1 MRLFFDQN
9 FICQVVRSYTVF
21 YTYMFVTAICMLPLL
36 TCVLDVLKCR
46 NADEILDIHEEMI
59 ELSRRTNTVCSQ
71 TKFLSVDLDTRY
83 AVNDLPVTL
92 CRPEENLSSNSTTVS
107 FVDLLSIH
115 IPSQQVLFL

>member
-1 MRLFFDQN
+1 MSPFMLF
-9 FICQVVRSYTVF
+9 
-21 YTYMFVTAICMLPLL
+21 LL
-36 TCVLDVLKCR
+36 ACVSDVLKCR

-92 CRPEENLSSNSTTVS
+92 CRPEENLSSNSTAVS
-107 FVDLLSIH
+107 SC
-115 IPSQQVLFL
+115 